1 MDLMKN
7 VNPFSLFALLKTKS
21 SFQITANG
29 AVEMDSQSAT
39 RIEQGSL
46 KAFIKGTIPPYYFTC
61 PVSIETQTN
70 E

>member
-46 KAFIKGTIPPYYFTC
+46 KAFKKGTIPPYYFTC